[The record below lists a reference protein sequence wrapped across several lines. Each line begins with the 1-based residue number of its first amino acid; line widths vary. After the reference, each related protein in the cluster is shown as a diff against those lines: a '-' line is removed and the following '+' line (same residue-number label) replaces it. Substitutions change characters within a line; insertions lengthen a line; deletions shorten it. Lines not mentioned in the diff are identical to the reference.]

1 MGKIFRNEK
10 GVTYLEVIIVI
21 TIIGLFNAM
30 ALPAFDN
37 LVAKKRLRSAARAMT
52 VHFREVQQ
60 LAMAEEQGLAIVFDR
75 SDSYY
80 VEKGSKVL
88 ERKHLQDEITI
99 TLANFSCG
107 SGCVQKKLRFT
118 YLGKCNP
125 GRVELANSKG
135 DKMYIIVNSMGR
147 VRTSDVPPKD

>member
-1 MGKIFRNEK
+1 MDNISRSEK
-10 GVTYLEVIIVI
+10 GFTYLEVIIVI

-37 LVAKKRLRSAARAMT
+37 LIAKKRLRAAARAMT

-60 LAMAEEQGLAIVFDR
+60 FAMTEEQGLAIVFDK

-80 VEKGSKVL
+80 VEKASKVL
-88 ERKHLQDEITI
+88 ERKHLPDGITI

-107 SGCVQKKLRFT
+107 GGCVQKKLRFT
-118 YLGKCNP
+118 YLGRCNP
-125 GRVELANSKG
+125 GRVELINSKG